1 MINDSLISKV
11 IELIVQI
18 SKGYQLTIP
27 ANIRKE
33 FDLGIGS
40 KVEVKK
46 VKDKIVIEPILD
58 DIERVF
64 AKALKIRPKHDY
76 SVVEMEKLIDNEI
89 N

>member
-1 MINDSLISKV
+1 M
-11 IELIVQI
+11 IVQI

-46 VKDKIVIEPILD
+46 VNDKIVIEPLLQ

-64 AKALKIRPKHDY
+64 AKALIAKPKHNY
-76 SVVEMEKLIDNEI
+76 SVEEMEKLIENEI